1 MSVATSSASAAKEP
15 WSAVI
20 ALGITQITAWGSIYY
35 LFPLLMEP
43 LQSTLGASRSA
54 VVGAFTFSVLVSGL
68 LAPWVGRLI
77 DRSGGRV
84 LMGSASLVACLALS
98 ALSQVS
104 TLAQFYVVWAF
115 LGVAMAGSLY
125 EPAFAVLTRAFVT
138 HHRRAIAVL
147 TLFGGFASTV
157 FWPLGQAL
165 IDEIGWRNT
174 ALVFAAMNLLIC
186 VPLHLF
192 ALPGTSRLAPS
203 PVPVGVT
210 STQSLRGALRHA
222 TFHWLAAAFTVN
234 ALVFSGTAV
243 HLLAMLGSKGMS
255 AAQAAALGAL
265 MGPMQ
270 VLGRLVE
277 ITAGRRVPP
286 SRVAVI
292 AMALLPISLV
302 IFVAAGGSITGF
314 MLFTLLYGAGNGAMT
329 IVRGT
334 VPVELYGRQEFG
346 AVNGALAAPVLAAK
360 AFGPLV
366 AALVWSISQDYD
378 TVATALAVVS
388 ASAVAFFALAIRSRP

>member
-1 MSVATSSASAAKEP
+1 
-15 WSAVI
+15 
-20 ALGITQITAWGSIYY
+20 
-35 LFPLLMEP
+35 
-43 LQSTLGASRSA
+43 
-54 VVGAFTFSVLVSGL
+54 
-68 LAPWVGRLI
+68 
-77 DRSGGRV
+77 
-84 LMGSASLVACLALS
+84 
-98 ALSQVS
+98 
-104 TLAQFYVVWAF
+104 
-115 LGVAMAGSLY
+115 
-125 EPAFAVLTRAFVT
+125 
-138 HHRRAIAVL
+138 
-147 TLFGGFASTV
+147 
-157 FWPLGQAL
+157 
-165 IDEIGWRNT
+165 
-174 ALVFAAMNLLIC
+174 MNLLIC

-210 STQSLRGALRHA
+210 STQSLRGALRQA